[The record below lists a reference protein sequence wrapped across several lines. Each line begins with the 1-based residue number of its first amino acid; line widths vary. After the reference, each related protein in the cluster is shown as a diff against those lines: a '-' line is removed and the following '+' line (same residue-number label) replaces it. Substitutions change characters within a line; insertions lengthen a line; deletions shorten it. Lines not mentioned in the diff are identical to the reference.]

1 MENVRD
7 ETSHAKSG
15 QKNIPGG
22 GNSEDPKAEVNLAV
36 RETEKGPTWLKLTC
50 FPQTQRAE
58 LGLVGEKYRD
68 DEERTWP
75 KPEPCSEERG
85 RFGRECP
92 SSRSPCEQSPGHT
105 YSGLLPRRCQDF
117 VILSHPFVLSKIFIF
132 FCNFYVCTEG
142 SLDTLQTQCKY
153 PRTTVDTKLFFS
165 DMVK

>member
-1 MENVRD
+1 MVNVRD
-7 ETSHAKSG
+7 ETRHEKSG

-36 RETEKGPTWLKLTC
+36 GETEEGPTWLELTC

-58 LGLVGEKYRD
+58 LGLVGEKYSD
-68 DEERTWP
+68 YEERTWL

-85 RFGRECP
+85 SFGRECP
-92 SSRSPCEQSPGHT
+92 SSGSPCEQSPGHT

-117 VILSHPFVLSKIFIF
+117 VILSHPLVLSKILIVFG
-132 FCNFYVCTEG
+132 NFYVWTEG
-142 SLDTLQTQCKY
+142 SLGALQTQCKY
-153 PRTTVDTKLFFS
+153 PSSTADTKLFFS